1 MIAANEAVAT
11 LLSERSIPTLYRVH
25 ERPEPRS
32 ALRLVE
38 QLASLDVA
46 TPPVP
51 DPMAPSQAAD
61 DRRAV
66 RGAGRSARAPH
77 RPRPPGAHD
86 ARAALAQAGA
96 LLAGEPR
103 PRRPAVDALL
113 PLHLAHPPLPRPRLP
128 PGAAQR
134 RGRRR
139 GRAARR
145 HARRGGRV
153 DVGARAR
160 RDGHRARRRRRR
172 PLLPAR
178 ARHVRRRLGHA
189 STTARSPASSAR
201 APSSTFGAGYQGMLP
216 VRRLRGDW
224 WELNEQGTMLIGERN
239 DGVIRL
245 GDP

>member
-11 LLSERSIPTLYRVH
+11 LLSERSIPALYRVH

-51 DPMAPSQAAD
+51 EPLAPSQAAD

-66 RGAGRSARAPH
+66 RGAGRPARAPH

-96 LLAGEPR
+96 LLAREPR

-134 RGRRR
+134 RGRRG

-178 ARHVRRRLGHA
+178 ARHVRRRLGHGLRRRDHGPDRRGRLRRPSATATRACCRSAACAATGGSSTSTGRCSSA
-189 STTARSPASSAR
+189 SATTASSASATR
-201 APSSTFGAGYQGMLP
+201 
-216 VRRLRGDW
+216 
-224 WELNEQGTMLIGERN
+224 
-239 DGVIRL
+239 
-245 GDP
+245 